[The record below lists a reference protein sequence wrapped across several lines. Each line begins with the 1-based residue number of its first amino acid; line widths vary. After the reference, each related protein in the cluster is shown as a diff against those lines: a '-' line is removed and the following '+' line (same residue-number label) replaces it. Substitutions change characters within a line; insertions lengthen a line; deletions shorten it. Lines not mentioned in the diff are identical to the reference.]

1 MKKNGS
7 YDSFYETLTLANA
20 SDFPGTSSQK
30 TITVKAAEGRVFLLE
45 DAKLP
50 ECGANCQGTAD
61 GKYCTSTEGANLK
74 IKVRS
79 DANCGTL
86 TLATVFGTINEAGGD
101 YPAYFKDDYDTD
113 NTAAAATMSYICHFS
128 SSTVLDNCKLVK
140 GFSKDTIYCSGWKGD
155 TCGTVTSAT
164 ECTHALDAIG
174 IIGST
179 NKVCFTSDDTDV
191 SLSAKGNV
199 VFYTQKPNIYY
210 GIAAFQYVYLSLTAS
225 TALVSNEK
233 DFLSQNVGY
242 QINRSQID
250 GTYNALLSCTA
261 STCVAQNAKEGYY
274 LNNDNLNK
282 SDKQLIKCTSTGCTL
297 EASAT
302 KAYYI
307 DAVNPSKIIY
317 CETTSTCQSISHD
330 ATTYA
335 PKHYLAKEADQQVVI
350 TCTPNGCFQENEN
363 LHGYFINGAGTT
375 GKKLIKCE
383 GSSSKCSLVADT
395 DSYGSTVG
403 KLKVVE
409 GKVTMCVAV
418 GCSGSGEVAIET
430 SNAAPLY
437 QTVKLASAT
446 DFPQGGSEKE
456 ISIRIANDG
465 SVILLEDNLTTARK
479 NNVETILPQTS
490 NVEGQKVYLFGFEGD
505 GVREGNTSFPNLL
518 DDLVAYQCTYATSDN
533 LNGDGTPAITQQ
545 RCARVKGYATLQ
557 DGSTIQCNGWI
568 RDDCHLVS
576 PKACAAG
583 DEGKLGTGRKICF
596 GESNTVLLPPSSQK
610 TPNYMTFVQEGINS
624 YYGRVKSDGLTYL
637 ELTPTSAIAID
648 PPVTEDGA
656 VVAQDS
662 FILQIG
668 TEYKLYK
675 YDKTIHIYALN
686 KAMNDVYGFKQIGSS
701 NTYIYY
707 EALTNDASTVLFD
720 CYNGICKK
728 TQGYILVG
736 TSIYSNVGSDT
747 WVDKTSD
754 TTIVTEETASSGT
767 VGKLKKADLT
777 IGYKTKASTDTYGY
791 GNKDNKYFFGTD
803 TDLKLYKLGVGI
815 VAIPKPD
822 DGYYFIKNNLV
833 IDETGDLG
841 EASTVEAK
849 MVECSNGKCKVITPA
864 AGYYANPI
872 GVKLIKCTDSTITNC
887 SFDNT
892 AGYYIDNKNSLFFCD
907 GTSQE
912 CEIKDEVGYFV
923 NAGDTTTN
931 KYIECTKTKCQAKPA
946 PEASVTCTEG
956 NIGKLVMDD
965 EVVKVCLANGIMVS
979 FSDSGSYMV
988 AYQTGSAYKG
998 YVTKISYSGMLSV
1011 SASAIKLN
1019 LENSSS
1025 NYCVSKTTMAAT
1037 AKSSS
1042 PCDNETETE
1051 VMCNVDGVCLKA
1063 DTTAETLPDSLRNV
1077 KVEEVSDEEE
1087 SSSAADV
1094 KIECSVRDGSN
1105 CEETYYLIDKQNNYS
1120 VLEDGVGTLYQCIRN
1135 KNDQMTC
1142 TENFSIG
1149 YFIVDSTRG
1158 YYCREEASAIN
1169 CSLLGD
1175 RIKTTATT
1183 CSAVGDIIF
1192 NSSNNKFFFCQKSSG
1207 ATTEAIELNSNNS
1220 GNYAIPK
1227 STDLDIFGLADSQY
1241 ALITI
1246 TDKIITFNNTYKN
1259 NLLYVYVNESQA
1271 GKNKLIE
1278 KGDTCPKTTGS
1289 SPTWDSESIVELDCK
1304 NGKCDVAAPPYS

>member
-1 MKKNGS
+1 LEIVTTKEDYFIYLYIYLPDN
-7 YDSFYETLTLANA
+7 
-20 SDFPGTSSQK
+20 SSQ
-30 TITVKAAEGRVFLLE
+30 LLI
-45 DAKLP
+45 LI
-50 ECGANCQGTAD
+50 
-61 GKYCTSTEGANLK
+61 L
-74 IKVRS
+74 I
-79 DANCGTL
+79 
-86 TLATVFGTINEAGGD
+86 FFFFFFI
-101 YPAYFKDDYDTD
+101 
-113 NTAAAATMSYICHFS
+113 
-128 SSTVLDNCKLVK
+128 
-140 GFSKDTIYCSGWKGD
+140 
-155 TCGTVTSAT
+155 
-164 ECTHALDAIG
+164 
-174 IIGST
+174 
-179 NKVCFTSDDTDV
+179 
-191 SLSAKGNV
+191 
-199 VFYTQKPNIYY
+199 
-210 GIAAFQYVYLSLTAS
+210 
-225 TALVSNEK
+225 

-363 LHGYFINGAGTT
+363 LHGYFINGADTT

-446 DFPQGGSEKE
+446 DFPQHRSEKE

-465 SVILLEDNLTTARK
+465 SVILLEDNLTTTRK
-479 NNVETILPQTS
+479 TNVKTNLPQTS
-490 NVEGQKVYLFGFEGD
+490 NVEGQKVYLFRFEGD
-505 GVREGNTSFPNLL
+505 NVREPYTSFPNLL

-533 LNGDGTPAITQQ
+533 LNGDDTPAITQQ
-545 RCARVKGYATLQ
+545 RCVRVKGYATLQ

-596 GESNTVLLPPSSQK
+596 GESNTVLLPPSTQK

-675 YDKTIHIYALN
+675 YDKTNHIYALN

-736 TSIYSNVGSDT
+736 ASIYSNVGSDT